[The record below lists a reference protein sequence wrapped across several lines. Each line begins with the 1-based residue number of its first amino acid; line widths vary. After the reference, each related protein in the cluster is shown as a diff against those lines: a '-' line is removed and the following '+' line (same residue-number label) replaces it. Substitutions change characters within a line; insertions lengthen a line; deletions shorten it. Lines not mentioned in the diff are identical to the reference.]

1 MEPLPRGASLPARA
15 LEPSVQEH
23 LRLEAFEGKFDVKDF
38 VGAISEKLI
47 VQSKE
52 DPGPFDPKPFIRT
65 FEAAVDK
72 LIAVRKD
79 VQAKTEQMEK
89 SVRVAERDYSK
100 KMAELNRG
108 FEAVGQSFSG
118 METKM
123 NEVGRTA
130 IRIGEQ
136 MESVHQQRQRAQ
148 AAYDLIDYYG
158 QFAKDDTT
166 RIDALKKEGKEG
178 RRKVAVLLRR
188 LATVAKE
195 VDLPHSDKTRENID
209 RYCEK
214 FEKDMLHL
222 FDRAYRRGD
231 PKMMHHC
238 AQTLLDFNGGASCV
252 QVYVNQ
258 HDFFIN
264 RVAESTAIDDQLWG
278 ELPDPDATPPVSES
292 GLQSL
297 FAEIRTTVGQEAQI
311 VQAVFP
317 NPAYVMQVF
326 LQRVFAQSI
335 QHHLEQLI
343 ARTTTMPDLA
353 FLRILQLVHQQ
364 TSVLVEDLKAYEL
377 PSVVPRSPVDA
388 SEFDRAVKGMPAA
401 TAANTA
407 TAATIS
413 TMLETAMEELFV
425 PYTEGQRYLEKES
438 RSLSELYA
446 NYLTKF
452 SRYHERTGVKGGKS
466 SMFGRMVDQLSAAA
480 STTSTSGSSTTSA
493 QAAAALMRFGGL
505 SSSTDR
511 APDTPGQD
519 PIREEDGQLSVE
531 VVEKMLKWH
540 AEAIGRCVE
549 LSPSSDVPKHTF
561 ALLRVLSAA
570 IANSYIEPAIETA
583 QARLEAADS
592 KSEPSMQPLT
602 VLREVDL
609 ICHLWQRYVTM
620 ALLPLA
626 SSSVTV
632 RREMVIFNNQ
642 AVSRIEGGANQVTQK
657 LTDSIITWLSAQL
670 AKQKRTDFKPR
681 NDDLSFARVNTEPC
695 VACCDMLEKVRD
707 AAKANLSGK
716 NLEVFL
722 TEVGVAFHSLLLEH
736 LKKFPVSDTGG
747 LMLAKDLRSYQD
759 TIDTFSIPSLHE
771 RFEFIRQ
778 LGNVF
783 LVRPE
788 ILKSYIT
795 EGYLGR
801 IDSNLLRPYL
811 AQRVDWG
818 QAEKGFN
825 DASDVG
831 GGGGGGAGAQGPEG
845 KGVRDRFGMGRLSMI
860 MKDLEPLREQ
870 ISMPS
875 MPMHGMSHIAGN
887 IASSLA
893 SARPSR
899 FSNVGS

>member
-1 MEPLPRGASLPARA
+1 MSVPSRA
-15 LEPSVQEH
+15 LESSVEGH

-47 VQSKE
+47 AQSKA
-52 DPGPFDPKPFIRT
+52 DSGPFDPKPFIRT

-79 VQAKTEQMEK
+79 VQVKTEQMEK

-100 KMAELNRG
+100 KMSELNRG

-148 AAYDLIDYYG
+148 AAYDLIDYYN

-166 RIDALKKEGKEG
+166 RLDGLKKEGKEG

-264 RVAESTAIDDQLWG
+264 RVRADTNIDDRLWDA
-278 ELPDPDATPPVSES
+278 LPDPDAPPPVSET
-292 GLQSL
+292 GLQDL
-297 FAEIRTTVGQEAQI
+297 FQEIRTTVGQEAQI

-335 QHHLEQLI
+335 QQHLEQLV
-343 ARTTTMPDLA
+343 ARTATMPDLA
-353 FLRILQLVHQQ
+353 SLRILQLVHQQ

-377 PSVVPRSPVDA
+377 PSVIPRSPIDS
-388 SEFDRAVKGMPAA
+388 SEFNRTLKGMPASNA
-401 TAANTA
+401 SNTA

-438 RSLSELYA
+438 RSLGEMYA
-446 NYLTKF
+446 SYLTKF
-452 SRYHERTGVKGGKS
+452 TRYHERTDTKGKS

-480 STTSTSGSSTTSA
+480 ATSPSGSSSTSA
-493 QAAAALMRFGGL
+493 QAAAALMRFRGL
-505 SSSTDR
+505 GASAER
-511 APDTPGQD
+511 APEKPGED
-519 PIREEDGQLSVE
+519 PIHEEDGLLSVDVAE
-531 VVEKMLKWH
+531 TMLKWH

-549 LSPSSDVPKHTF
+549 LSSSSDVPKHTF

-570 IANSYIEPAIETA
+570 IGNSYIETAIESTL
-583 QARLEAADS
+583 ARLDAADM
-592 KSEPSMQPLT
+592 KTEPSMQPLT

-632 RREMVIFNNQ
+632 RREMVVFNNQ
-642 AVSRIEGGANQVTQK
+642 AVSRIEGGANQVSQK
-657 LTDSIITWLSAQL
+657 LTDAVVSWLSTQL

-695 VACCDMLEKVRD
+695 IACCDVLEKVRD
-707 AAKANLSGK
+707 AAKATLSGK
-716 NLEVFL
+716 NLEGFL

-736 LKKFPVSDTGG
+736 LKKFPVSATGG
-747 LMLAKDLRSYQD
+747 LMLAKDLKSYQD
-759 TIDTFSIPSLHE
+759 VIDSFSIPSLHE

-783 LVRPE
+783 LVKPD

-801 IDSNLLRPYL
+801 IDANLLRPYL
-811 AQRVDWG
+811 VQRSDWG

-825 DASDVG
+825 DPTDSVVAD
-831 GGGGGGAGAQGPEG
+831 G
-845 KGVRDRFGMGRLSMI
+845 KGMRDRFGMGRLSMI
-860 MKDLEPLREQ
+860 MKDLEPLRDQ

-875 MPMHGMSHIAGN
+875 MPMPGMSNLGN
-887 IASSLA
+887 IASSFA
-893 SARPSR
+893 NARPPR
-899 FSNVGS
+899 FSSSGAT

>member
-1 MEPLPRGASLPARA
+1 MALPPRA
-15 LEPSVQEH
+15 LDPSVQDH

-38 VGAISEKLI
+38 VGVISEKLI
-47 VQSKE
+47 AQSKA

-65 FEAAVDK
+65 FEAAVDR

-79 VQAKTEQMEK
+79 VQTKTEQSEK

-195 VDLPHSDKTRENID
+195 VDLPLSDKTREHID

-264 RVAESTAIDDQLWG
+264 RVGESTSIDDQLWG
-278 ELPDPDATPPVSES
+278 SLPDPDAPPPVTES
-292 GLQSL
+292 GLQEL

-343 ARTTTMPDLA
+343 TRTTNMPDLG

-377 PSVVPRSPVDA
+377 PSVVPRSPIDA
-388 SEFDRAVKGMPAA
+388 NEFDRTVKGMPAS
-401 TAANTA
+401 AASNTA

-438 RSLSELYA
+438 RSLGELYA
-446 NYLTKF
+446 NYLAKF
-452 SRYHERTGVKGGKS
+452 TRYHERTGVKGKS

-480 STTSTSGSSTTSA
+480 ATTSTSGTSTTSA

-505 SSSTDR
+505 SSSTDK
-511 APDTPGQD
+511 APEKPGED
-519 PIREEDGQLSVE
+519 PVREEDGLLSVE
-531 VVEKMLKWH
+531 VAEKMLKWH

-570 IANSYIEPAIETA
+570 IANSYIETAIEST
-583 QARLEAADS
+583 QARLEAADT

-626 SSSVTV
+626 SSSVTI
-632 RREMVIFNNQ
+632 RREMVVFNNQ
-642 AVSRIEGGANQVTQK
+642 TVSRIEGGANQVTQK
-657 LTDSIITWLSAQL
+657 LTDAIITWLSAQL

-695 VACCDMLEKVRD
+695 IACCDMLEKVRD

-722 TEVGVAFHSLLLEH
+722 TEVGVAFHGLLLDH
-736 LKKFPVSDTGG
+736 LKKFPVSATGG
-747 LMLAKDLRSYQD
+747 LMLAKDLKSYQD

-783 LVRPE
+783 LVKPD

-801 IDSNLLRPYL
+801 IDANLLRPYL
-811 AQRVDWG
+811 AQRSDWG

-825 DASDVG
+825 DPGD
-831 GGGGGGAGAQGPEG
+831 GAGAQEADG
-845 KGVRDRFGMGRLSMI
+845 KGMRDRFGMGRLSMI

-875 MPMHGMSHIAGN
+875 MPMHGMSNIAGN
-887 IASSLA
+887 IASSFA
-893 SARPSR
+893 NARPSR
-899 FSNVGS
+899 FSGAGN

>member
-1 MEPLPRGASLPARA
+1 MSLPPRA

-47 VQSKE
+47 AQSKS

-89 SVRVAERDYSK
+89 GVRIAERDYSK
-100 KMAELNRG
+100 KMSELNRG

-148 AAYDLIDYYG
+148 AAYDLIDFYG

-166 RIDALKKEGKEG
+166 RVDALKKEGKEG
-178 RRKVAVLLRR
+178 RRTVAVLLRR

-264 RVAESTAIDDQLWG
+264 RVAESTAIDNNLW
-278 ELPDPDATPPVSES
+278 EALPDPDAPPPETES
-292 GLQSL
+292 GLQDL

-335 QHHLEQLI
+335 QHHLEQLVGKTI
-343 ARTTTMPDLA
+343 TMPELA

-364 TSVLVEDLKAYEL
+364 TSILVEDLKAYEL
-377 PSVVPRSPVDA
+377 PSVVPRSPADA
-388 SEFDRAVKGMPAA
+388 SEFDRAIKGAPAS
-401 TAANTA
+401 TASNTA

-438 RSLSELYA
+438 RSLGELYA
-446 NYLTKF
+446 GYLAKY
-452 SRYHERTGVKGGKS
+452 SRYHERTGVKGKS

-480 STTSTSGSSTTSA
+480 STTSTSGTSTTSA
-493 QAAAALMRFGGL
+493 QAAAAFMRFGGL
-505 SSSTDR
+505 GSSTDR
-511 APDTPGQD
+511 APEKTGED
-519 PIREEDGQLSVE
+519 PVREEDGVLSVE
-531 VVEKMLKWH
+531 VAEKMLKWH
-540 AEAIGRCVE
+540 AETIGRCVE

-592 KSEPSMQPLT
+592 KSEPGMQALA

-632 RREMVIFNNQ
+632 RREMVVFNNQ

-657 LTDSIITWLSAQL
+657 LTDTIITWLSAQL

-695 VACCDMLEKVRD
+695 LACCDALEKVRD
-707 AAKANLSGK
+707 AAKTNLSGK

-722 TEVGVAFHSLLLEH
+722 TEVGVAFHGLLLEH
-736 LKKFPVSDTGG
+736 LKKFPVSATGG
-747 LMLAKDLRSYQD
+747 LMLAKDLKSYQD
-759 TIDTFSIPSLHE
+759 TIDTFSIPPLHE

-783 LVRPE
+783 LVKPD

-801 IDSNLLRPYL
+801 IDANLLRPYL
-811 AQRVDWG
+811 AQRSDWG

-825 DASDVG
+825 DAADGNPNG
-831 GGGGGGAGAQGPEG
+831 GQGADG

-875 MPMHGMSHIAGN
+875 MPTGMQGMSHIAGN
-887 IASSLA
+887 IASSFA

-899 FSNVGS
+899 FSNVGA

>member
-1 MEPLPRGASLPARA
+1 MLPATA

-47 VQSKE
+47 AQSKA
-52 DPGPFDPKPFIRT
+52 DSGPFDPKPFIRT

-108 FEAVGQSFSG
+108 FEAVGQSFSA

-148 AAYDLIDYYG
+148 AAYDLIDFYG

-195 VDLPHSDKTRENID
+195 VDLPNSDKTRENID

-238 AQTLLDFNGGASCV
+238 AQTLLDFNGGTSCV

-264 RVAESTAIDDQLWG
+264 RVAESTAIDTQLWSS
-278 ELPDPDATPPVSES
+278 LPDPDAPPPATES
-292 GLQSL
+292 GLRDL
-297 FAEIRTTVGQEAQI
+297 FGEIRTTVGQEAQI

-335 QHHLEQLI
+335 QHYLEQLV
-343 ARTTTMPDLA
+343 ARTTSMPDLA

-377 PSVVPRSPVDA
+377 PSVIPRSPIDA
-388 SEFDRAVKGMPAA
+388 NEFDRTVKGMPAS
-401 TAANTA
+401 AASNTA

-446 NYLTKF
+446 NYLAKF
-452 SRYHERTGVKGGKS
+452 TRYHERTGAKGKS
-466 SMFGRMVDQLSAAA
+466 SVFGRMVDQLSAAA
-480 STTSTSGSSTTSA
+480 ATTSTSGTSTTSA

-505 SSSTDR
+505 GASTDR
-511 APDTPGQD
+511 TLEKAGED
-519 PIREEDGQLSVE
+519 PIREEDGLLSVE
-531 VVEKMLKWH
+531 VAEKMLKWH

-549 LSPSSDVPKHTF
+549 LSPSNDVPKHTF

-570 IANSYIEPAIETA
+570 IANSYIETALETT
-583 QARLEAADS
+583 QARLDAADS
-592 KSEPSMQPLT
+592 KSEPSMQPLA

-632 RREMVIFNNQ
+632 RREMVVFNNQ
-642 AVSRIEGGANQVTQK
+642 TVSRIEGAANQAMQK
-657 LTDSIITWLSAQL
+657 LTDAIINWLSAQL

-722 TEVGVAFHSLLLEH
+722 TEVGVAFHGLLLDH
-736 LKKFPVSDTGG
+736 LKKFPVSATGG
-747 LMLAKDLRSYQD
+747 LMFAKDLKSYQD

-783 LVRPE
+783 LVKPD

-795 EGYLGR
+795 QGYLGR
-801 IDSNLLRPYL
+801 IDANLLRPYL
-811 AQRVDWG
+811 AQRSDWG

-825 DASDVG
+825 DAADGS
-831 GGGGGGAGAQGPEG
+831 GAQDADG
-845 KGVRDRFGMGRLSMI
+845 KGMRDRFGMGRLSMI

-875 MPMHGMSHIAGN
+875 MPMHGMSNLAGN

-893 SARPSR
+893 NARSSR
-899 FSNVGS
+899 FSGAGN

>member
-1 MEPLPRGASLPARA
+1 MLPTRT

-47 VQSKE
+47 AQSKA
-52 DPGPFDPKPFIRT
+52 DSGPFDPKPFIRT

-158 QFAKDDTT
+158 QFAKDDTS
-166 RIDALKKEGKEG
+166 RLDALKKEGKEG

-264 RVAESTAIDDQLWG
+264 RVAESTHIDKQLWG
-278 ELPDPDATPPVSES
+278 ALPDPDAPPPVTES
-292 GLQSL
+292 GLQDL

-335 QHHLEQLI
+335 QHHLEQLV
-343 ARTTTMPDLA
+343 ARTTNMPDLA

-364 TSVLVEDLKAYEL
+364 TSILVEDLKAYEL
-377 PSVVPRSPVDA
+377 PSVVPRSPVDT
-388 SEFDRAVKGMPAA
+388 SEFDRTVKGLPAS

-438 RSLSELYA
+438 RSLGELYT
-446 NYLTKF
+446 NYLAKF
-452 SRYHERTGVKGGKS
+452 TRYHERTGVKGKS

-480 STTSTSGSSTTSA
+480 ATTSTSGSSTTSA

-505 SSSTDR
+505 GSSTDR
-511 APDTPGQD
+511 APYKAED
-519 PIREEDGQLSVE
+519 PIREEDGLLSVE
-531 VVEKMLKWH
+531 VAERMLKWH

-561 ALLRVLSAA
+561 ALLRVLSAVV
-570 IANSYIEPAIETA
+570 ANSYIEAAIETA
-583 QARLEAADS
+583 QARLDAADS

-632 RREMVIFNNQ
+632 RREMVVFNNQ
-642 AVSRIEGGANQVTQK
+642 AVSRIEGGANQLTQK
-657 LTDSIITWLSAQL
+657 LTDAIIAWLSAQL

-695 VACCDMLEKVRD
+695 VACCEMLEKVRD

-722 TEVGVAFHSLLLEH
+722 TEVGVAFHGLLLEH
-736 LKKFPVSDTGG
+736 LKKFPVSATGG
-747 LMLAKDLRSYQD
+747 LMLAKDLKSYQD

-783 LVRPE
+783 LVKPD

-801 IDSNLLRPYL
+801 IDANLLRPYL
-811 AQRVDWG
+811 AQRSDWG

-825 DASDVG
+825 DAADG
-831 GGGGGGAGAQGPEG
+831 GGVQGPDG
-845 KGVRDRFGMGRLSMI
+845 KGMRDRFGMGRLSMI

-875 MPMHGMSHIAGN
+875 MPMQGMSHIAGN

-893 SARPSR
+893 NARPSR
-899 FSNVGS
+899 FSGAGN

>member
-1 MEPLPRGASLPARA
+1 MSLPPRA

-38 VGAISEKLI
+38 VGTISEKLI
-47 VQSKE
+47 AQSKA

-100 KMAELNRG
+100 KMADLNRG

-148 AAYDLIDYYG
+148 AAYDLIDFYG

-166 RIDALKKEGKEG
+166 RVDALKKEGKEG

-238 AQTLLDFNGGASCV
+238 AQTLLDFNGGHSCV

-264 RVAESTAIDDQLWG
+264 RVAESANIDNELWG
-278 ELPDPDATPPVSES
+278 ALPDPDASPPVTES
-292 GLQSL
+292 GLQDL
-297 FAEIRTTVGQEAQI
+297 FAEIRNTVGQEAQI

-343 ARTTTMPDLA
+343 ARTLNMPELG
-353 FLRILQLVHQQ
+353 FLRVLQLVHQQ

-377 PSVVPRSPVDA
+377 PSVVPRSPIDA
-388 SEFDRAVKGMPAA
+388 AGFDRTVKGMPASA
-401 TAANTA
+401 TSNTA

-452 SRYHERTGVKGGKS
+452 TRYHERTGVKGKS

-480 STTSTSGSSTTSA
+480 ATTSTSGSSTTSA

-505 SSSTDR
+505 SSSADR
-511 APDTPGQD
+511 APEKTGED
-519 PIREEDGQLSVE
+519 PIREEDGILSVE
-531 VVEKMLKWH
+531 VAERMLKWH

-549 LSPSSDVPKHTF
+549 LSPSGDVPKHTF

-570 IANSYIEPAIETA
+570 IGNSYIETAIESA
-583 QARLEAADS
+583 QARLGAADS
-592 KSEPSMQPLT
+592 KTEPSMQPLT

-632 RREMVIFNNQ
+632 RREMVVFNNQ

-657 LTDSIITWLSAQL
+657 LTDAIITWLSAQL
-670 AKQKRTDFKPR
+670 AKQKKTDFKPR

-695 VACCDMLEKVRD
+695 VACCEMLEKVRD

-716 NLEVFL
+716 NLEVFM
-722 TEVGVAFHSLLLEH
+722 TEVGVAFHGLLLDH
-736 LKKFPVSDTGG
+736 LKKFPVSATGG
-747 LMLAKDLRSYQD
+747 LMLAKDLKSYQD

-783 LVRPE
+783 LVKPD

-801 IDSNLLRPYL
+801 IDANLLRPYL
-811 AQRVDWG
+811 AQRSDWG

-825 DASDVG
+825 DAAD
-831 GGGGGGAGAQGPEG
+831 GGAASGADGQ
-845 KGVRDRFGMGRLSMI
+845 GVRDRFGMGRLSMI

-870 ISMPS
+870 ISIPS
-875 MPMHGMSHIAGN
+875 MPMHGMSHLAGN
-887 IASSLA
+887 LASSFA
-893 SARPSR
+893 NARPSR
-899 FSNVGS
+899 FSGTGN

>member
-1 MEPLPRGASLPARA
+1 MSVPSRA
-15 LEPSVQEH
+15 LEPSVEGH

-47 VQSKE
+47 AQSKA
-52 DPGPFDPKPFIRT
+52 DSGPFDPKPFIRT

-79 VQAKTEQMEK
+79 VQVKTEQMEK

-100 KMAELNRG
+100 KMSELNRG

-148 AAYDLIDYYG
+148 AAYDLIDYYN

-166 RIDALKKEGKEG
+166 RLDGLKKEGKEG

-264 RVAESTAIDDQLWG
+264 RVRADTNIDDRLWDA
-278 ELPDPDATPPVSES
+278 LPDPDAPPPVFET
-292 GLQSL
+292 GLQDL
-297 FAEIRTTVGQEAQI
+297 FQEIRTTVGQEAQI

-335 QHHLEQLI
+335 QQHLEQLV
-343 ARTTTMPDLA
+343 AKTTTMPDLA
-353 FLRILQLVHQQ
+353 SLRILQLVHQQ

-377 PSVVPRSPVDA
+377 PSVIPRSPIDS
-388 SEFDRAVKGMPAA
+388 SEFNRTLKGMPASNA
-401 TAANTA
+401 SNTA

-438 RSLSELYA
+438 RSLSEMYA
-446 NYLTKF
+446 SYLTKF
-452 SRYHERTGVKGGKS
+452 TRYHERTDTKGKS

-480 STTSTSGSSTTSA
+480 ATSPSGSSSTSA
-493 QAAAALMRFGGL
+493 QAAAALMRFRGL
-505 SSSTDR
+505 GASAER
-511 APDTPGQD
+511 APEKPGED
-519 PIREEDGQLSVE
+519 PIHEEDGILSVDVAE
-531 VVEKMLKWH
+531 TMLKWH

-549 LSPSSDVPKHTF
+549 LSSSSDVPKHTF

-570 IANSYIEPAIETA
+570 IGNSYIETAIESA
-583 QARLEAADS
+583 LARLDAADM
-592 KSEPSMQPLT
+592 KTEPSMQPLT

-632 RREMVIFNNQ
+632 RREMVVFNNQ
-642 AVSRIEGGANQVTQK
+642 AVSRIEGGANQVSQK
-657 LTDSIITWLSAQL
+657 LTDAVVSWLSTQL

-695 VACCDMLEKVRD
+695 IACCDVLEKVRD
-707 AAKANLSGK
+707 AAKATLSGK
-716 NLEVFL
+716 NLEGFL

-736 LKKFPVSDTGG
+736 LKKFPVSATGG
-747 LMLAKDLRSYQD
+747 LMLAKDLKSYQD
-759 TIDTFSIPSLHE
+759 VIDSFSIPSLHE

-783 LVRPE
+783 LVKPD

-801 IDSNLLRPYL
+801 IDANLLRPYL
-811 AQRVDWG
+811 VQRSDWG

-825 DASDVG
+825 DPTDSVVAD
-831 GGGGGGAGAQGPEG
+831 G
-845 KGVRDRFGMGRLSMI
+845 KGMRDRFGMGRLSMI
-860 MKDLEPLREQ
+860 MKDLEPLRDQ

-875 MPMHGMSHIAGN
+875 MPMPGMSNLGN
-887 IASSLA
+887 IASSFA
-893 SARPSR
+893 NARPPR
-899 FSNVGS
+899 FSSSVAT